1 MRGTEV
7 EWWKRCVKREKGVTI
22 RCGED
27 RGDVRCYSKCECV
40 PSVSVSFSL
49 SAWVSVSLSLSLP
62 ASLCLVSRVSL
73 YLFLERHPPQH
84 PPCAN
89 SISKRP
95 PTPFH
100 AHPRNLPNLA
110 QLLPW
115 W

>member
-1 MRGTEV
+1 M
-7 EWWKRCVKREKGVTI
+7 C
-22 RCGED
+22 
-27 RGDVRCYSKCECV
+27 DVIQ
-40 PSVSVSFSL
+40 SVNAYPRSRSL
-49 SAWVSVSLSLSLP
+49 SLSRAWVSVSLSLSLP
-62 ASLCLVSRVSL
+62 ASLCLVSRGSL

-84 PPCAN
+84 PPCAI